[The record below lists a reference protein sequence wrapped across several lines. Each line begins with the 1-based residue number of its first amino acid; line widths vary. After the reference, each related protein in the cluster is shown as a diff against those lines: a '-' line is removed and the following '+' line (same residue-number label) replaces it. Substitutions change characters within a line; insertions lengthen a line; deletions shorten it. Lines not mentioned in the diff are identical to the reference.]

1 MFEEERSTF
10 SYSPRRI
17 KDISRADI
25 IENSISE
32 CLFMDLEMAKVS
44 TNFQFSQKI
53 VMALLVI
60 ISYYFLAKEHF

>member
-1 MFEEERSTF
+1 MFEKEGNKF

-32 CLFMDLEMAKVS
+32 RLFMDLEMAKVS

-53 VMALLVI
+53 VWH
-60 ISYYFLAKEHF
+60 Y